1 MTTEII
7 DKLYSHL
14 ETLGKSSSTIIVVH
28 RVLHVALEFAVQRR
42 LILYNPVSHAIPPR
56 KVKREMQF
64 FTPDEVRIFLKHA
77 SVSRFEMLYYLAIKT
92 GIRQSELLGL
102 KWIDVNYDQ
111 SSLYVRRQLRFLRKG
126 GFTFDEPKSKRSVQ
140 AVPIGRQTKGKLHA
154 HQEKLNHLSDLA
166 GAKWKE
172 NNLVFPTK
180 FGTPISQPNMTRD
193 FKQILADC
201 NLKNIR
207 FHDLRHTAASIM
219 INVGVLIIQVSHML
233 GHSMVSITLDTYSH
247 LIPSMHTDTADQID
261 DFLALD

>member
-1 MTTEII
+1 MI
-7 DKLYSHL
+7 DKFYLKL
-14 ETLGKSSSTIIVVH
+14 EKLGKSSSTILCIH
-28 RVLHVALEFAVQRR
+28 KVLHVALEFAVQRR
-42 LILYNPVSHAIPPR
+42 MILYNPASHAIPPR
-56 KVKREMQF
+56 KIKREMQF
-64 FTPDEVRIFLKHA
+64 FTPEEVHVFLKRA
-77 SVSRFEMLYYLAIKT
+77 SQSRFEMVYYLAIKT

-111 SSLYVRRQLRFLRKG
+111 SSLYVRRQLRFLHKG
-126 GFTFDEPKSKRSVQ
+126 GFTFDEPKSRRSIRTVQ
-140 AVPIGRQTKGKLHA
+140 IGRQTKAKLQE
-154 HQEKLNHLSDLA
+154 HQTYVNHLSELA

-172 NNLVFPTK
+172 NNLVFPTRV
-180 FGTPISQPNMTRD
+180 GTPISQANMNRD

-219 INVGVLIIQVSHML
+219 INAGVPVIQVSHML